1 MARTYTV
8 TEYEFEDIEELHSMS
23 NKEVA
28 EILEGIKRGWMPQNY
43 FIHGEVGK
51 VYSEEEYYNAKL
63 HIAINKA
70 IMLLKNN

>member
-8 TEYEFEDIEELHSMS
+8 TEYEFEYIEELHSMS

-43 FIHGEVGK
+43 FIH
-51 VYSEEEYYNAKL
+51 
-63 HIAINKA
+63 
-70 IMLLKNN
+70 